1 MDRKDALALLQK
13 YNHEP
18 FHILHALTVEGVMK
32 WYANES
38 GYGDE
43 ADYWG
48 LVGLLHDVILNNIH
62 KSIVRKLPNCWLKSG
77 QRRNLYVPSV
87 VTVSVFV

>member
-38 GYGDE
+38 GYGRVH
-43 ADYWG
+43 DY
-48 LVGLLHDVILNNIH
+48 IF
-62 KSIVRKLPNCWLKSG
+62 
-77 QRRNLYVPSV
+77 
-87 VTVSVFV
+87 VTMPRHLFYPLFSP

>member
-1 MDRKDALALLQK
+1 MGRIMDRKDALALLQK

-32 WYANES
+32 WYANEL

-48 LVGLLHDVILNNIH
+48 LVGLLSNIH

-77 QRRNLYVPSV
+77 RRRNLYVPSA
-87 VTVSVFV
+87 VTASVFV

>member
-32 WYANES
+32 WYANEL

-48 LVGLLHDVILNNIH
+48 L
-62 KSIVRKLPNCWLKSG
+62 LPNCCLKSG
-77 QRRNLYVPSV
+77 QRRNLYVPSA
-87 VTVSVFV
+87 VTASVFV